1 MYKLKLVREYLE
13 DSVKEYPAKNPAE
26 VREFLVK
33 NCFTPE
39 TSWTESLWL
48 LTVDGKANIVSK
60 TLLSTGGVNNVI
72 IDTRVVVKY
81 ALDAMAGAVII
92 AHNHPSGNA
101 LPSASDIQQTDKLR
115 KALAL
120 FDIKM
125 LDHIIVSDKDYFS
138 FTDENLVKT
147 A

>member
-48 LTVDGKANIVSK
+48 LTVDGKGNIVSK
-60 TLLSTGGVNNVI
+60 TMLSTGGVNSVI

-81 ALDAMAGAVII
+81 ALDAMSSAVII
-92 AHNHPSGNA
+92 AHNHPSGSA

-125 LDHIIVSDKDYFS
+125 LDHVIVSDKDYFS